1 MISVTEKRKTTRTH
15 NSGCADIEL
24 AFFDFKAGRLSDLEK
39 HRISA
44 HLQGCASCRDLYG
57 GAGEVFLKVRAQCL
71 NQSIP
76 PDFKKKLQQTLTQE
90 INRKRKRNRFRN
102 IKRAVAIPVFG
113 VVIVSAL
120 FTVILIKKPLLIH
133 QSAPGPFP
141 AAQIPAVWKLS
152 NITAFKESVAQSPVV
167 FGQNVY
173 GVQDDQTGRR
183 LLAVDIRT
191 GKTLW
196 RSETGLL
203 GFISADSVRVYAL
216 RRDHAETRL
225 CAWEAREGRMQWTAA
240 YPEKTTGQLRAP
252 IIAGN
257 DLLYTK
263 NDSLYCLSGV
273 SGAVQWRRPMRE
285 AGAVSA
291 PCPGNKA
298 VYVAGS
304 EHVYALTLDNK
315 PVWKFTYPEPMV
327 SSPAPL
333 VTISKRYLFAAHR
346 SILGNSTLFCIDLLT
361 GKLVWRRDNEEC
373 RSMVASGEHLFI
385 RARDIRALD
394 QASGRCRWTHA
405 IDGCGPLTCDG
416 NILYV
421 SEAAEKGILVKL
433 DARSGRILQRTASGG
448 SCSGIMVAGD
458 LELVHGIDGVLCAY
472 KNTPIRPEN
481 TRPSLQADGYF

>member
-15 NSGCADIEL
+15 TSECADIEL

-39 HRISA
+39 HRISV
-44 HLQGCASCRDLYG
+44 HLQGCTSCRDLYG
-57 GAGEVFLKVRAQCL
+57 GAGEAFLKIRAQCL
-71 NQSIP
+71 NQSLP
-76 PDFKKKLQQTLTQE
+76 TDFKKKLQQTLTQE
-90 INRKRKRNRFRN
+90 IDRKRKLTRFRN
-102 IKRAVAIPVFG
+102 IKRTLAIPVFG

-120 FTVILIKKPLLIH
+120 FTVVFIKKPLLIH
-133 QSAPGPFP
+133 QSAPETLS

-167 FGQNVY
+167 FGENVF

-203 GFISADSVRVYAL
+203 GFISADSSRVYAL

-225 CAWEAREGRMQWTAA
+225 CAWEARGGRVQWTAA

-252 IIAGN
+252 TVAGN

-263 NDSLYCLSGV
+263 NDSLYCLSGA
-273 SGAVQWRRPMRE
+273 SGAMQWGRLMRE

-333 VTISKRYLFAAHR
+333 VAISQGYLFAAHR

-361 GKLVWRRDNEEC
+361 GKLVWRKDNEEC
-373 RSMVASGEHLFI
+373 RSMVASGEHLFV
-385 RARDIRALD
+385 RARDIRAFD
-394 QASGRCRWTHA
+394 QASGRCQWTHS

-421 SEAAEKGILVKL
+421 SESAEKGILVKL

-458 LELVHGIDGVLCAY
+458 LELVHGIDGVLYAY
-472 KNTPIRPEN
+472 KNTPVSSEN
-481 TRPSLQADGYF
+481 QRPSLQTEEYF